1 MESIT
6 ALVACA
12 AAFSLSY
19 YIGYHMAT
27 NTTVAAMMGGASGLV
42 FAVMFF
48 IMTVGIGMMV
58 PDTFDPRQLGIHFLI
73 LLPLTPIGSAIVAVF
88 GHRHLERLEARRLPF

>member
-19 YIGYHMAT
+19 YIGYHIAT

-48 IMTVGIGMMV
+48 IMTVAIGMMV
-58 PDTFDPRQLGIHFLI
+58 PDTFEPRQLGIHFLV
-73 LLPLTPIGSAIVAVF
+73 LLPLTPIGSAVVAVLA
-88 GHRHLERLEARRLPF
+88 HRHLERLEARRLPF